1 MGVEDYLIGA
11 VISWFLDSPKTRDR
25 EEGKQLQDIKQG
37 LYSYNPFTNKD
48 STVSTMT
55 VPYEQKI
62 RSQTPATKS
71 RAIPRISLHDYEARK
86 SIIQA
91 QIIEA
96 AENSGFFILVNQASP
111 SVSEIEEVFD
121 LT

>member
-1 MGVEDYLIGA
+1 M
-11 VISWFLDSPKTRDR
+11 
-25 EEGKQLQDIKQG
+25 
-37 LYSYNPFTNKD
+37 NKD

-62 RSQTPATKS
+62 RPQTPAAKS
-71 RAIPRISLHDYEARK
+71 RTIPRISLHDYEARK
-86 SIIQA
+86 SIIQT

-121 LT
+121 IT